1 MTMNEPHPISPAS
14 ALRRGLT
21 DFYEQARD
29 DSYMNFATG
38 LGMPG
43 TDKTLNTFY
52 LRERLLQPTELQ
64 NMYTSNAYATRIV
77 DRVVDDATRVDWYL
91 TGTDKKFDW
100 SSVKSQVDDIG
111 GLSAIGDAWRWARLF
126 GGGLAVM
133 PIDDGQHFSKPL
145 DLNNAVKIRPLTT
158 LDSTTTMVLGFMAAL
173 GSVAWSEPTGYQVM
187 APVKGQ
193 SGFATIH
200 PSRVI
205 RFDGCRVPAAMLVNN
220 GGWAPSVL
228 QRCKK
233 QLEAYGSVY
242 GYAQNILHD
251 ISVMLV
257 KLEGFNAMLLGDS
270 GTSNARE
277 ILRQLRWGIDNLNL
291 FVIDKGSD
299 YQEVKRSV
307 EGLEKLI
314 LAFERD
320 LVGASGMSRLIL
332 TGEQASGLGASSS
345 DEIRSWY
352 ADVAVQQK
360 WVVTPALNRLLE
372 VIFAI
377 RRNAG
382 EQVPTEWTI
391 RYEALWTPEPKARAE
406 IAEIWVRTIN
416 EAQTGG
422 LMDGDEG
429 YALLVRNGVLED
441 LPEAD
446 DTDDVPGPN
455 DLEVDP
461 TATATPAEEGASAS
475 STPAEPE
482 GPNVAEQALNGAQ
495 VSSLV
500 EILEKVSMGTLAPQA
515 AEWVI
520 GQAVPAAMA
529 TESKRA
535 ATKAAI
541 AAAAPVV
548 QAPAPVV
555 SGQAPADAEGEPEPD
570 PIDELLA
577 EIPGDLMTPAECV
590 AEIKRRTNM
599 EVSVHL
605 VHALAKRHGVR
616 SGYVGNARGYSLGD
630 IKRALAASNGLE
642 LPAVEP
648 EPEDTTDAAD
658 RTDGQCSLTVSIRPP
673 RSISQWV
680 PYNPDNPHPPHVT
693 IIHVKAAWPRQAAAL
708 TEALQAIARTLA
720 PVPIT
725 TASVGYFDHETQRIA
740 WSGVDSPDLGAL
752 HELAVEAATVVGLE
766 VTMHESGYHPHMTLA
781 QLDPGQEYT
790 GAAPPVGSTWDADAL
805 VVEYDGTCTILP
817 LAGNAAVGGA
827 VAPT

>member
-1 MTMNEPHPISPAS
+1 MTMNEPHPISPAV
-14 ALRRGLT
+14 AFRRGLT

-43 TDKTLNTFY
+43 TDKTLSTFY

-64 NMYTSNAYATRIV
+64 NMYQSNAYATRIV
-77 DRVVDDATRVDWYL
+77 DRLVDDATRVDWYL
-91 TGTDKKFDW
+91 TGTDRKFDW
-100 SSVKSQVDDIG
+100 SSVKSQVDDLG
-111 GLSAIGDAWRWARLF
+111 GLSAIGDAWRWSRLF

-145 DLNNAVKIRPLTT
+145 DLNAAVKIRPLTT
-158 LDSTTTMVLGFMAAL
+158 LDSTTTMVLGYMASL
-173 GSVAWSEPTGYQVM
+173 GSVAWSEPTGYQVI
-187 APVKGQ
+187 APVKGM

-257 KLEGFNAMLLGDS
+257 KLEGFNQMLLGDS

-291 FVIDKGSD
+291 FVIDKGSE
-299 YQEVKRSV
+299 YQEIKRSV

-360 WVVTPALNRLLE
+360 WIVTPALNRLLE

-377 RRNAG
+377 RRNNG

-391 RYEALWTPEPKARAE
+391 RFEALWTPEPKARAE

-455 DLEVDP
+455 DLEIDP
-461 TATATPAEEGASAS
+461 TATATPAMEGTTDPAAPGE
-475 STPAEPE
+475 PAEPS
-482 GPNVAEQALNGAQ
+482 VAEQALNGAQ
-495 VSSLV
+495 VSAILS
-500 EILEKVSMGTLAPQA
+500 ILEQVSTGVLAPVA
-515 AEWVI
+515 AMWVI
-520 GQAVPAAMA
+520 GRAVPSAVATPSARAETQAAVN
-529 TESKRA
+529 
-535 ATKAAI
+535 
-541 AAAAPVV
+541 AAAEQRTLAAAQP
-548 QAPAPVV
+548 QPTAAPAPVAE
-555 SGQAPADAEGEPEPD
+555 QAPTDDDEPDEENPVDVAWSNDPLPADAMTAKEIAVAIGVKTGRVTRLVREGRLRQWNVLGKKLISLRDIRAIILED
-570 PIDELLA
+570 N
-577 EIPGDLMTPAECV
+577 TP
-590 AEIKRRTNM
+590 N
-599 EVSVHL
+599 
-605 VHALAKRHGVR
+605 
-616 SGYVGNARGYSLGD
+616 
-630 IKRALAASNGLE
+630 
-642 LPAVEP
+642 
-648 EPEDTTDAAD
+648 TDASD
-658 RTDGQCSLTVSIRPP
+658 RTDGQCSLTVSVRPP

-720 PVPIT
+720 PVPVTT
-725 TASVGYFDHETQRIA
+725 TAVGYFDHEAQRIA
-740 WSGVDSPDLGAL
+740 WSGVDSDDLGAV
-752 HELAVEAATVVGLE
+752 HELAVEAATVAGLD
-766 VTMHESGYHPHMTLA
+766 VVMHEGGYHPHMTLA

-817 LAGNAAVGGA
+817 LAGNASEAAV
-827 VAPT
+827 VPAP

>member
-1 MTMNEPHPISPAS
+1 MTMNEPHPISPAV
-14 ALRRGLT
+14 AFRRGLT

-77 DRVVDDATRVDWYL
+77 DRLVDDATRVDWYL

-100 SSVKSQVDDIG
+100 TSVKSQVDDLG
-111 GLSAIGDAWRWARLF
+111 GLSAIGDAWRWSRLF

-145 DLNNAVKIRPLTT
+145 DLNAAVRVRPLTT
-158 LDSTTTMVLGFMAAL
+158 LDSTTTMVLGYMASL
-173 GSVAWSEPTGYQVM
+173 GSVAWSEPTGYQVI
-187 APVKGQ
+187 APVKGM

-299 YQEVKRSV
+299 YQEIKRSV

-360 WVVTPALNRLLE
+360 WIVTPALNRLLE

-391 RYEALWTPEPKARAE
+391 RFEALWTPEPKARAE

-455 DLEVDP
+455 DLELGP
-461 TATATPAEEGASAS
+461 TATATPAEEGTAPL
-475 STPAEPE
+475 TPEAQPVAEP
-482 GPNVAEQALNGAQ
+482 ALGKDHIAM
-495 VSSLV
+495 VLD
-500 EILEKVSMGTLAPQA
+500 ILERVAAGTLAPMS
-515 AEWVI
+515 AEWLVS
-520 GQAVPAAMA
+520 GVVPASMVAGA
-529 TESKRA
+529 
-535 ATKAAI
+535 KAAI

-548 QAPAPVV
+548 QPPAPVV

-590 AEIKRRTNM
+590 SEIKRRTNM
-599 EVSVHL
+599 EVSVQL

-642 LPAVEP
+642 LPAVET
-648 EPEDTTDAAD
+648 EPEETTDAAD
-658 RTDGQCSLTVSIRPP
+658 RTDGQCSLTVSVRPP

-708 TEALQAIARTLA
+708 TEALQAIARWCA

-725 TASVGYFDHETQRIA
+725 TTAVGYFDHESQRIA
-740 WSGVDSPDLGAL
+740 WSGVESDDLSAV
-752 HELAVEAATVVGLE
+752 HELAVEAATVAGLE
-766 VTMHESGYHPHMTLA
+766 VSVHEGGYHPHMTLA
-781 QLDPGQEYT
+781 QLDPGQEYA

-817 LAGNAAVGGA
+817 LAGNATDSGE
-827 VAPT
+827 VA

>member
-21 DFYEQARD
+21 DFNEQARD

-43 TDKTLNTFY
+43 TDKTLSTFY

-64 NMYTSNAYATRIV
+64 NMYQSNAYATRIV
-77 DRVVDDATRVDWYL
+77 DRLVDDATRVDWYL

-100 SSVKSQVDDIG
+100 TSVKSQVDDLG
-111 GLSAIGDAWRWARLF
+111 GLSAIGDAWRWSRLF

-145 DLNNAVKIRPLTT
+145 DMNAAVKIRPLTT
-158 LDSTTTMVLGFMAAL
+158 LDSTTTMVLGYMASL
-173 GSVAWSEPTGYQVM
+173 GSVAWSEPTGYQVI
-187 APVKGQ
+187 APVKGM

-257 KLEGFNAMLLGDS
+257 KLEGFNQMLLGDS

-360 WVVTPALNRLLE
+360 WIVTPALNRLLE

-391 RYEALWTPEPKARAE
+391 RFEALWTPEPKARAE

-461 TATATPAEEGASAS
+461 TATATPAMEGAPVDPA
-475 STPAEPE
+475 TPEAAPA
-482 GPNVAEQALNGAQ
+482 PAMDKDHTAIVLD
-495 VSSLV
+495 
-500 EILEKVSMGTLAPQA
+500 ILERVAAGTLAPVS
-515 AEWVI
+515 AEWLVS
-520 GQAVPAAMA
+520 GVVPASMVAGA
-529 TESKRA
+529 
-535 ATKAAI
+535 KAAI
-541 AAAAPVV
+541 AAAAPV

-555 SGQAPADAEGEPEPD
+555 SSQAPADAEGEPEPD

-577 EIPGDLMTPAECV
+577 EIPADLMTPSECV
-590 AEIKRRTNM
+590 AEIKQQTNLT
-599 EVSVHL
+599 VSVQL
-605 VHALAKRHGVR
+605 VHALARKYGVR
-616 SGYVGNARGYSLGD
+616 SGNVGSARGYSLGD

-642 LPAVEP
+642 LPTIEP

-658 RTDGQCSLTVSIRPP
+658 RADGQCSLTVSLRPP

-708 TEALQAIARTLA
+708 TEALQAMARTLA
-720 PVPIT
+720 PVPVT
-725 TASVGYFDHETQRIA
+725 TAAVGYFDHEAQRIA

-752 HELAVEAATVVGLE
+752 HELAVEAATVAGLD
-766 VTMHESGYHPHMTLA
+766 VTLHESGYHPHMTLA
-781 QLDPGQEYT
+781 QLDPGQEYN

-817 LAGNAAVGGA
+817 MTGNAPEAAV
-827 VAPT
+827 VPVP

>member
-1 MTMNEPHPISPAS
+1 MAS
-14 ALRRGLT
+14 
-21 DFYEQARD
+21 
-29 DSYMNFATG
+29 
-38 LGMPG
+38 
-43 TDKTLNTFY
+43 
-52 LRERLLQPTELQ
+52 
-64 NMYTSNAYATRIV
+64 
-77 DRVVDDATRVDWYL
+77 
-91 TGTDKKFDW
+91 
-100 SSVKSQVDDIG
+100 
-111 GLSAIGDAWRWARLF
+111 
-126 GGGLAVM
+126 
-133 PIDDGQHFSKPL
+133 
-145 DLNNAVKIRPLTT
+145 
-158 LDSTTTMVLGFMAAL
+158 L
-173 GSVAWSEPTGYQVM
+173 GSVAWSEPTGDQVI
-187 APVKGQ
+187 APVKGM

-299 YQEVKRSV
+299 YQEIKRSV

-360 WVVTPALNRLLE
+360 WIVTPALNRLLE

-461 TATATPAEEGASAS
+461 TATATPAREGTADPSA
-475 STPAEPE
+475 PAQPE
-482 GPNVAEQALNGAQ
+482 AANVAEQALNGAQ

-541 AAAAPVV
+541 AAAASGSHPAAEQV
-548 QAPAPVV
+548 APATPAPVAE
-555 SGQAPADAEGEPEPD
+555 QAPTDDDEPDEENPVDVAWSNDPLPADAMTAKEIAVAIGVKTGRVTRLVREGRLRQWNVLGKKLISLRDIRAIILEDNQTHDGRGWRGRYVDANIRAAFVWAFPD
-570 PIDELLA
+570 D
-577 EIPGDLMTPAECV
+577 G
-590 AEIKRRTNM
+590 
-599 EVSVHL
+599 
-605 VHALAKRHGVR
+605 
-616 SGYVGNARGYSLGD
+616 GNA
-630 IKRALAASNGLE
+630 
-642 LPAVEP
+642 
-648 EPEDTTDAAD
+648 
-658 RTDGQCSLTVSIRPP
+658 
-673 RSISQWV
+673 
-680 PYNPDNPHPPHVT
+680 
-693 IIHVKAAWPRQAAAL
+693 
-708 TEALQAIARTLA
+708 
-720 PVPIT
+720 
-725 TASVGYFDHETQRIA
+725 
-740 WSGVDSPDLGAL
+740 
-752 HELAVEAATVVGLE
+752 
-766 VTMHESGYHPHMTLA
+766 
-781 QLDPGQEYT
+781 PG
-790 GAAPPVGSTWDADAL
+790 
-805 VVEYDGTCTILP
+805 
-817 LAGNAAVGGA
+817 GGK
-827 VAPT
+827 VA